1 MRNPLIDFFRPPTFP
16 GNEEKTRTA
25 FYLNAITT
33 VAVPLLLALLIART
47 DFGVDPLS
55 TIILGVMILLL
66 FATWLLTKL
75 GHIRPASYL
84 LVGLAWMGSA
94 LLAYTGDGVRGT
106 GFASLMIA
114 VFLAGLL
121 IGARFSIAV
130 ALITVAYGF
139 ILAAAE
145 TAGLIHFHFD
155 PVFATASE
163 AATVFLVTAILIY
176 LTINEGQ
183 NALKRARQNAEELEN
198 SNNSLMRL
206 QATLEARVEDRT
218 AELARQTS
226 ELEAVQRSTS
236 RRTAQLEALAQATRS
251 ITSIRD
257 LRELL
262 PNIARVISEQFGF
275 YHVGIFLLDDANEF
289 AILSAA
295 NSEGGRKML
304 ENKHRLQVGE
314 EGIVGHVA
322 MTGKV
327 RIAMD
332 VGRDAAYFDNP
343 FLPDTHS
350 EMALPLKSGNR
361 AIGVLDV
368 QSTEVEAFTAE
379 DVQLLSLLADQ
390 VSLAIENAR
399 LFDAT
404 QRSLAEAEAFS
415 HQYLRESW
423 GRLAAN
429 QDIPGYRYSATGVA
443 PISAPKNLMDDVRSG
458 NGGQKTEANQVRVP
472 IELRGEKIG
481 TLVVNPLRE
490 RNWTQDELD
499 LIKAVADRVALAAE
513 NARLFEETTRR
524 AERERLVSE
533 ITGKIR
539 SNTDPQ
545 SMIQT
550 AVEELR
556 NVLGASRV
564 EVVPQKL
571 RNQDKP

>member
-1 MRNPLIDFFRPPTFP
+1 MRNSLIKFFSPPTFP
-16 GNEEKTRTA
+16 GEEEKTRAA

-33 VAVPLLLALLIART
+33 AVVPLLLVLLIVRY
-47 DFGVDPLS
+47 DLGVDLLS
-55 TIILGVMILLL
+55 NVILGAMAVLL
-66 FATWLLTKL
+66 FATWALTKMRFV
-75 GHIRPASYL
+75 RPAAYL
-84 LVGLAWMGSA
+84 LVSIAWAGSMV
-94 LLAYTGDGVRGT
+94 LAYTGNGVRGT
-106 GFASLMIA
+106 GFASIMIA
-114 VFLAGLL
+114 IFMAGLL
-121 IGARFSIAV
+121 LGARFSIIIALASVASGFLLAV
-130 ALITVAYGF
+130 AE
-139 ILAAAE
+139 AA
-145 TAGLIHFHFD
+145 GRIHYSFD

-163 AATVFLVTAILIY
+163 AATIFLITALLMF
-176 LTINEGQ
+176 LTIREAQ
-183 NALKRARQNAEELEN
+183 NAVKRARKNAEELES
-198 SNNSLMRL
+198 SNNELL
-206 QATLEARVEDRT
+206 QLQSTLEARVEDRT
-218 AELARQTS
+218 AELAQRTS
-226 ELEAVQRSTS
+226 ELESVQHGTM
-236 RRTAQLEALAQATRS
+236 RRTAQLEALVQATRS
-251 ITSIRD
+251 IISIRD

-262 PNIARVISEQFGF
+262 PSIARVVSEQFGF
-275 YHVGIFLLDDANEF
+275 YHVGIFLLDDASEF

-295 NSEGGRKML
+295 NSEGGLKML
-304 ENKHRLQVGE
+304 DNKHRLQVGE
-314 EGIVGHVA
+314 EGIVGHAA
-322 MTGKV
+322 MTGEV

-332 VGRDAAYFDNP
+332 VGQDATYFDNP

-350 EMALPLKSGNR
+350 EMALPLKSSNR
-361 AIGVLDV
+361 VVGILDV
-368 QSTEVEAFTAE
+368 QSTEVEAFSAE

-399 LFDAT
+399 LFDST

-423 GRLAAN
+423 GRLASN
-429 QDIPGYRYSATGVA
+429 QEISGYRYSVTGVV
-443 PISAPKNLMDDVRSG
+443 PLSAAKNSMDDSKSG
-458 NGGQKTEANQVRVP
+458 KIDQKTEASQIRVP

-490 RNWTQDELD
+490 RNWTRDELD

-564 EVVPQKL
+564 EVVPQKASG
-571 RNQDKP
+571 QDEP